1 MDMHDAVRAA
11 VHRGDVAR
19 FEQAHPDFKLKPFE
33 FKPEKE
39 KPKMWYRR
47 CCQKR
52 AGSAQARPWQ
62 GP

>member
-19 FEQAHPDFKLKPFE
+19 FKQAHSDFKLKPSH

-39 KPKMWYRR
+39 KPKL
-47 CCQKR
+47 
-52 AGSAQARPWQ
+52 
-62 GP
+62 

>member
-39 KPKMWYRR
+39 KPKL
-47 CCQKR
+47 
-52 AGSAQARPWQ
+52 
-62 GP
+62 